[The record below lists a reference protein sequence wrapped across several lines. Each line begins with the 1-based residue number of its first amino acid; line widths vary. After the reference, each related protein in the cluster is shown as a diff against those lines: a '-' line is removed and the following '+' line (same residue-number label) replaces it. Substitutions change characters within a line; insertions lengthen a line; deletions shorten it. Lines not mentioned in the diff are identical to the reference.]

1 MPYIARAVQ
10 IVSVQ
15 HIDTQATTPTPSK
28 EAAVNHSIL
37 NILTWLLFIYF
48 FWQLFFGLEIYKS
61 GQSQN
66 LGTEIIH
73 AKSAT
78 SVRIIISKVP
88 ITLGE
93 GRPLFTEKESA
104 KIHEVS
110 SKPLSCGILQVTYA
124 CK

>member
-1 MPYIARAVQ
+1 MFFC
-10 IVSVQ
+10 
-15 HIDTQATTPTPSK
+15 
-28 EAAVNHSIL
+28 N
-37 NILTWLLFIYF
+37 F
-48 FWQLFFGLEIYKS
+48 FWLLEIYKS

-73 AKSAT
+73 GKSAT

-93 GRPLFTEKESA
+93 GRPLFTEKESE
-104 KIHEVS
+104 KIQEVS

>member
-15 HIDTQATTPTPSK
+15 HIDTQAT
-28 EAAVNHSIL
+28 AVDHSIL

-48 FWQLFFGLEIYKS
+48 CFCNFFWLEIYKS

-73 AKSAT
+73 GKSAT

-93 GRPLFTEKESA
+93 GRPLFTEKESE
-104 KIHEVS
+104 KIQEVS